1 MKMNRNLFLCVFVL
15 CLVTLNGSMVFG
27 GAYSIKSIQVQNN
40 GVSSSAAKDAA
51 LKNAKKQAFQM
62 MIQKVVDKKDMD
74 RFENTDDQ
82 TIEFLIDSL
91 QIIDEQMGPKS
102 YKAMVSFEFNKQRM
116 EEFLRN
122 KAVQFVAP
130 VHKSIVVLPLLSD
143 GAKTYLFEKEN
154 IWMDLW
160 RGHSFNQ
167 ALMTFVVPNG
177 DLNDMQVLNAEDA
190 LIGAAEKIAVIAA
203 RYQVSAVVVPYVTIS
218 IQGRK
223 INIQVDFQEYDAK
236 GIKKNNMIRSH
247 NLTEVAAE
255 VPKQDLLKKLL
266 KISIDNIQDFVK
278 AQFGGNQ
285 NHNLVYL
292 KVPTKTPDE
301 YYRYIKV
308 LNESGMAQEIQP
320 VELSR
325 GYSVLRVKTLYTL
338 EDLLKFF
345 KERGYNFETSQ
356 DVANPYAYE
365 AEPKG

>member
-1 MKMNRNLFLCVFVL
+1 MNKRLFLYVVAL
-15 CLVTLNGSMVFG
+15 CLMTINASIVFG
-27 GAYSIKSIQVQNN
+27 GAYSIQNIQVQNN
-40 GVSSSAAKDAA
+40 GASSSVAKDAA
-51 LKNAKKQAFQM
+51 LKDARKQAFQAM
-62 MIQKVVDKKDMD
+62 VQKLVDKKDMD

-82 TIEFLIDSL
+82 TVEFLIDSM
-91 QIIDEQMGPKS
+91 QIMNEQMGPQS
-102 YKAMVSFEFNKQRM
+102 YKAMVSFEFNKQRI
-116 EEFLRN
+116 EEFFRN
-122 KAVQFVAP
+122 KSVQFVVP

-177 DLNDMQVLNAEDA
+177 DLNDMQLLDAEDA
-190 LIGAAEKIAVIAA
+190 LIGASEKIAAVAA
-203 RYQVSAVVVPYVTIS
+203 RYQVSAVVVPYVSIS

-223 INIQVDFQEYDAK
+223 INVQVDFQEYDAK

-255 VPKQDLLKKLL
+255 VSKQDLLKKLL
-266 KISIDNIQDFVK
+266 KISIENIQDFVK

-292 KVPTKTPDE
+292 KVPTKTSDE
-301 YYRYIKV
+301 YCAYIKV

-325 GYSVLRVKTLYTL
+325 NYSVLRVKTLYTL

-345 KERGYNFETSQ
+345 KERGYNFEISQ

-365 AEPKG
+365 AKPKG

>member
-1 MKMNRNLFLCVFVL
+1 MNKNLFLYVFAV
-15 CLVTLNGSMVFG
+15 CLMMLNISRVFG
-27 GAYSIKSIQVQNN
+27 GVYSIKSIQAQNS
-40 GVSSSAAKDAA
+40 GISSSAAKDAA
-51 LKNAKKQAFQM
+51 LNDARKQAFQL
-62 MIQKVVDKKDMD
+62 MIQKLIDKKDMD
-74 RFENTDDQ
+74 RFESVDDQ
-82 TIEFLIDSL
+82 TVEFLIDSM
-91 QIIDEQMGPKS
+91 QIMNEQMGPKS
-102 YKAMVSFEFNKQRM
+102 YKATVSFEFNKQRM

-122 KAVQFVAP
+122 KSVEFVAP

-167 ALMTFVVPNG
+167 ALVTFVVPNG
-177 DLNDMQVLNAEDA
+177 DLSDMQLLDAEDA
-190 LIGAAEKIAVIAA
+190 LIGAAEKMAAVAA
-203 RYQVSAVVVPYVTIS
+203 RYQASAVVVPYITIS

-223 INIQVDFQEYDAK
+223 INVQVDFQEYDAK
-236 GIKKNNMIRSH
+236 GIKKNNTIRSH
-247 NLTEVAAE
+247 NLTEVSAE
-255 VPKQDLLKKLL
+255 VAKQDLLKKLL
-266 KISIDNIQDFVK
+266 KISIENIQDFVK

-301 YYRYIKV
+301 YCTYIKL

-325 GYSVLRVKTLYTL
+325 SYSVLRVKTVYTL
-338 EDLLKFF
+338 EDLLKYF

-356 DVANPYAYE
+356 DITNPYAYE